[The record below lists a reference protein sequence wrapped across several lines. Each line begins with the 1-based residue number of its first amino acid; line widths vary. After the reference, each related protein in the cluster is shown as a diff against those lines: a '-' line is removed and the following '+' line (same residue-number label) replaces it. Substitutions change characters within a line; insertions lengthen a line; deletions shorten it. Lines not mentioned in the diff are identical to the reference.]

1 MANVIAQPLI
11 NRNGSMPLGLLVGGA
26 ALAGIGGL
34 FVLFNLMTQGHA
46 AFNTSSEV
54 AWGLPIAFYVFL
66 ALTSSGLTI
75 LASLALVFG
84 QKAYYPIAKRCIW
97 MAIITLISGFA
108 VLALELGHPF
118 RMLWA
123 IPLGMQVKSPMFW
136 MGVFYTIDLL
146 LLFYKFWLMHTGDWD
161 GKNSKLAGIA
171 SLVAV
176 LLASGTLAMVFGLM
190 AMRPAWYDPLMPVYF
205 IISGFLSAVALVLF
219 LVRMVP
225 GVDESGSEVRALFA
239 SALPRL
245 AVVLLFAT
253 LIMVISRTATG
264 LWSNADG
271 LDAIR
276 HSLTQAPYQI
286 TLWLGLVLPLVLLV
300 GGQRDNAMRQWLAG
314 LAIIVGLVFA
324 RLDMMIVGQSVPLF
338 KGQWVRGFNEYWPSA
353 TEWMLVPFGFGAV
366 LFLYGVGEWLLRL
379 SDKPE

>member
-1 MANVIAQPLI
+1 MSNAIAQPLI
-11 NRNGSMPLGLLVGGA
+11 ARNAPMPTGLLLGGA
-26 ALAGIGGL
+26 ALAGIGLL
-34 FVLFNLMTQGHA
+34 FVLYNLFTQGHA

-54 AWGLPIAFYVFL
+54 AWGLPISFYVFL
-66 ALTSSGLTI
+66 ALSSSGLTI

-84 QKAYYPIAKRCIW
+84 QKAYYAIAKRCIW
-97 MAIITLISGFA
+97 MAIVTLVAGFA

-123 IPLGMQVKSPMFW
+123 IPLGMQIKSPMFW
-136 MGVFYTIDLL
+136 MGVFYTLDLILL
-146 LLFYKFWLMHTGDWD
+146 LYKFWLMHTGDWNSQ
-161 GKNSKLAGIA
+161 NSKRVGIA

-176 LLASGTLAMVFGLM
+176 VAASGTLAMVFGLM
-190 AMRPAWYDPLMPVYF
+190 AMRPAWYDPMMPVYF
-205 IISGFLSAVALVLF
+205 IISGFLSAVAFVLF
-219 LVRMVP
+219 FMQMPTNNKKGNAETGGL
-225 GVDESGSEVRALFA
+225 LA
-239 SALPRL
+239 STLPRL
-245 AVVLLFAT
+245 TVVLLFAT

-271 LDAIR
+271 LDALR
-276 HSLTQAPYQI
+276 HSLSQAPYQI
-286 TLWLGLVLPLVLLV
+286 ALWIGLLLPLVLLIGK
-300 GGQRDNAMRQWLAG
+300 GGSNATRQWLAS
-314 LAIIVGLVFA
+314 LAILVGLVFA

-366 LFLYGVGEWLLRL
+366 LFLYAIGEWLFRL